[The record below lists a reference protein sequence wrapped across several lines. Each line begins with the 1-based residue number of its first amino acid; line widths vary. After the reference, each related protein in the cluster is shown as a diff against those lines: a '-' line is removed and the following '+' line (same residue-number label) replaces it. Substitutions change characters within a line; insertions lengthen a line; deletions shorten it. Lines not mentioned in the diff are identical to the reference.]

1 MSITMTEAQIKDA
14 IVKMNNSEEYLEL
27 KKYYAEESFIK
38 ILHVSRD
45 EKIHSNFIAWLL
57 SPESHHELNYYPLQ
71 KFLQMLSVVAKKESN
86 ALARFSDEYVD
97 RFLLEDY
104 ELSESCEV
112 RTEVPTGEIAGFD
125 NTGRIDILINLSFK
139 GSNKVLPIIIENK
152 VLSTENDENKK
163 NKNAKKNKQTEKY
176 FDWAE
181 EKYKDTTKFETP
193 ILIFLAPDFEQDI
206 SCKCDAF
213 IKVSYQNLVDYLIE
227 PCLMYTSNSQAKFFI
242 ENYLR
247 CLSNST
253 INNVTGKKEG
263 RIMAFIGKEKELLE
277 KFHEKNKDLFDA
289 VLTMLANDENLSPE
303 DRKSMKLALNVS
315 DNRDYSKYMFEGKTY
330 GKGKLVLAVV
340 QKYVADNPTVTF
352 EDLQKTFPDM
362 LQGSKGVVRLFDS
375 VSPEDR
381 GENGAIKRYYVNNDE
396 IIKLNGLKVLVS
408 DQWGAGNVEKFIEN
422 AVNNLNFDIQKV

>member
-1 MSITMTEAQIKDA
+1 M
-14 IVKMNNSEEYLEL
+14 
-27 KKYYAEESFIK
+27 
-38 ILHVSRD
+38 
-45 EKIHSNFIAWLL
+45 
-57 SPESHHELNYYPLQ
+57 
-71 KFLQMLSVVAKKESN
+71 
-86 ALARFSDEYVD
+86 
-97 RFLLEDY
+97 
-104 ELSESCEV
+104 
-112 RTEVPTGEIAGFD
+112 
-125 NTGRIDILINLSFK
+125 
-139 GSNKVLPIIIENK
+139 
-152 VLSTENDENKK
+152 
-163 NKNAKKNKQTEKY
+163 
-176 FDWAE
+176 
-181 EKYKDTTKFETP
+181 
-193 ILIFLAPDFEQDI
+193 IFLAPDFEQDI

-289 VLTMLANDENLSPE
+289 VLTMLANDENLTLE
-303 DRKSMKLALNVS
+303 DRESMKRALVVS

-340 QKYVADNPTVTF
+340 QKYVAYNSPMTF
-352 EDLQKTFPDM
+352 ADLQKAFPDN
-362 LQGSKGVVRLFDS
+362 LQGSKGVVRLFDA

-381 GENGAIKRYYVNNDE
+381 GENGAIKRYYVSNDE
-396 IIKLNGLKVLVS
+396 VINLNGVKVLVS
-408 DQWGAGNVEKFIEN
+408 DQWGAGNIEKFIEN